1 VPFIRRALSLGVTMH
16 KVLKLYKDG
25 VWQGNPDRTIVLD
38 GVKHNLDEWAASNNI
53 DLPDAKKSKKK
64 VNTDIDIEEK
74 DNGSLE
80 QEHHEGH
87 IKESGE

>member
-1 VPFIRRALSLGVTMH
+1 MH
-16 KVLKLYKDG
+16 KVLKLYKNG
-25 VWQGNPDRTIVLD
+25 VWQGNPDRTIILD
-38 GVKHNLDEWAASNNI
+38 GVKHDLDEWAAHNNI

-64 VNTDIDIEEK
+64 VNIDTDIEEK

-87 IKESGE
+87 TEESGE

>member
-1 VPFIRRALSLGVTMH
+1 MPFVRRALSLGVTMH

-64 VNTDIDIEEK
+64 VNTDIDIKEK

-87 IKESGE
+87 TEESGE

>member
-1 VPFIRRALSLGVTMH
+1 MH

-25 VWQGNPDRTIVLD
+25 VWQGKPDRTIMLD
-38 GVKHNLDEWAASNNI
+38 GVKHDLDEWAATNNI

-64 VNTDIDIEEK
+64 VNIDTDIEEK

-80 QEHHEGH
+80 QEHDEGH
-87 IKESGE
+87 TEESGE

>member
-1 VPFIRRALSLGVTMH
+1 MH

-25 VWQGNPDRTIVLD
+25 VWQGKPDRTIMLD
-38 GVKHNLDEWAASNNI
+38 GVKHDLDEWAESNNI

-64 VNTDIDIEEK
+64 VNIDTDIEEK

-80 QEHHEGH
+80 QEHDEGH
-87 IKESGE
+87 TEESGE

>member
-1 VPFIRRALSLGVTMH
+1 MH

-25 VWQGNPDRTIVLD
+25 VWQGKPDRTIMLD
-38 GVKHNLDEWAASNNI
+38 GVKHDLDEWAASNNI

-80 QEHHEGH
+80 QEHDEGH
-87 IKESGE
+87 TEESGE

>member
-1 VPFIRRALSLGVTMH
+1 MH

-25 VWQGNPDRTIVLD
+25 VWQGKPDRTIMLD
-38 GVKHNLDEWAASNNI
+38 GVKHDLDEWAATNNI

-80 QEHHEGH
+80 QEHDEGH
-87 IKESGE
+87 TEESGE